1 MLLQSQM
8 TSVEKQK
15 LSERNERI
23 AGLWPLRFILFCFCR
38 EEFGGGRG
46 GDATEQFR
54 KFPLTY

>member
-1 MLLQSQM
+1 M
-8 TSVEKQK
+8 TSLEKQK
-15 LSERNERI
+15 LSERNEQI
-23 AGLWPLRFILFCFCR
+23 ARMWPLRLILFCFCR